1 MWGGGGGGGV
11 GVWAGWHSREG
22 NATRCP
28 PPLHAQVD
36 EVERGADG
44 AVLAGILSDLRRHK
58 QSRALLQLNG
68 TIAAQHAP
76 PLRPLKNGLG
86 NSVLRRKSAVEQGGN
101 STRRGAGGGQ
111 RGVPLAAAADSDEE
125 NAAGG
130 SAANIVRAPALAP
143 LGPKGPKKKSFS
155 QQAAELAAAAAAKV
169 PRRQQQQQ
177 QEGQQQA
184 KRHKGAAR
192 AVAAAPPPER
202 PAAATDAPLAP
213 NAVAALGLVAARATL
228 EYNQAMAVT
237 AALAASLCG
246 RSGER

>member
-1 MWGGGGGGGV
+1 M
-11 GVWAGWHSREG
+11 
-22 NATRCP
+22 
-28 PPLHAQVD
+28 
-36 EVERGADG
+36 ERGADG